1 MKTPGNN
8 LLQKSICLI
17 LGGGAGTRLYPLTK
31 DRSKPAVPVG
41 GKYRL
46 IDIPISNCLNAGL
59 YRIFVLTQYNSASL
73 NKHIKNSF
81 HFDNFSNGFV
91 DILAAEQTSGNMEW
105 FQGTADAVRQSVRNF
120 AYYDFDYIL
129 ILSGDQLYQMDI
141 EEVITNHVE
150 QSADVT
156 IATIPVVASDATSF
170 GIMKVNAQNK
180 IESFTE
186 KPKMDILPDWSS
198 EVSKELQAQGKIYL
212 ASMGI
217 YVFSRPALRVLL
229 NENPKA
235 VDFGKELIPD
245 SIKRGMNVVSYA
257 YDGYWTDIG
266 DIRSFFDANI
276 ALTDD
281 IPEFNLFDD
290 ENKIFTRPRLLPPA
304 KFSGVSF
311 SKAIVAE
318 GSIVQAKLVEN
329 SILGIRSRIDFGTVI
344 KNTYIMGNDYFESL
358 EDLSSPTKIP
368 MGIGKDCYIEN
379 AIIDKHVRIG
389 DNVIIRGNNSL
400 EDLETEHYVIKK
412 GIVVLNKNAVIPSGT
427 IIGHK

>member
-1 MKTPGNN
+1 MKPVKSVV
-8 LLQKSICLI
+8 QKTICLI

-31 DRSKPAVPVG
+31 DRSKPAVPIG

-46 IDIPISNCLNAGL
+46 IDIPISNCLNSGL

-73 NKHIKNSF
+73 NKHVKNSF

-91 DILAAEQTSGNMEW
+91 DILAAEQTSNNMEW

-141 EEVITNHVE
+141 EEMLINHVE

-170 GIMKVNAQNK
+170 GIMKVNEDGK
-180 IESFTE
+180 IKSFIE
-186 KPKMDILPDWSS
+186 KPKMDVLSDWSS
-198 EVSKELQAQGKIYL
+198 EVTDDMKAKGKIYL

-217 YVFSRPALRVLL
+217 YVFSRPALRALL
-229 NENPKA
+229 NDNPSA
-235 VDFGKELIPD
+235 LDFGKELIPD
-245 SIKRGMNVVSYA
+245 SINKGMNVVSYA

-266 DIRSFFDANI
+266 DIKSFFEANI
-276 ALTDD
+276 ALADD
-281 IPEFNLFDD
+281 IPEFNMFDN
-290 ENKIFTRPRLLPPA
+290 ENKIYTRARLLPPA
-304 KFSGVSF
+304 KFSGVTF

-318 GSIVQAKLVEN
+318 GSIVHAKMVEN
-329 SILGIRSRIDFGTVI
+329 SILGIRSRIDFGTIV
-344 KNTYIMGNDYFESL
+344 KNCYIMGNDYFESL
-358 EDLSSPTKIP
+358 EDMSTPGKIP

-389 DNVIIRGNNSL
+389 NNVLIRGNDRL
-400 EDLETEHYVIKK
+400 EDMESEHYVIKK
-412 GIVVLNKNAVIPSGT
+412 GIVVVNKNAIIPDGT
-427 IIGHK
+427 IIGYR